1 MYMQS
6 SNVIW
11 KSAILRTGS
20 KWTSKV
26 DVIKSGSGNGLTGI
40 GKDRQ
45 IDRYGYRQIQGVH

>member
-6 SNVIW
+6 SNIIW
-11 KSAILRTGS
+11 TSAILRTGS
-20 KWTSKV
+20 KWTPKV

-45 IDRYGYRQIQGVH
+45 IDRYGYRQIDRP